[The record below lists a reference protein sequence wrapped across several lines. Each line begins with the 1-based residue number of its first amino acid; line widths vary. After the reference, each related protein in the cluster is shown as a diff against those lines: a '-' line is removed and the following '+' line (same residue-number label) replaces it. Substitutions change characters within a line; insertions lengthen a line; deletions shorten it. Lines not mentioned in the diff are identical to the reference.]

1 MIFGLEQAK
10 IIIDENEEIIL
21 EHSNLEPEFLKPILL
36 EYPSPLNGH
45 RNFIYLGDYA
55 GFKVEL
61 DLTKYDNKDLFF
73 SKLKNLENELVVF
86 HPHKDGDAIKDI
98 AGNDV
103 LFFLTVEPYYLNN
116 EVEQDMILLTFHS
129 VGFVDY
135 RGIWNIQGYG
145 YQFAYNFG
153 YGV

>member
-10 IIIDENEEIIL
+10 IKLKNEEIIL
-21 EHSNLEPEFLKPILL
+21 EYSNLEPEFLKPILL
-36 EYPSPLNGH
+36 EYPSPLNSY
-45 RNFIYLGDYA
+45 RNFVYLGDYA
-55 GFKVEL
+55 EFKIEL
-61 DLTKYDNKDLFF
+61 DLTKYDNKNTFF
-73 SKLKNLENELVVF
+73 SKLKNFENQLVIF
-86 HPHKDGDAIKDI
+86 YPHKDQQAIKDL

-103 LFFLTVEPYYLNN
+103 LFFLTIKPYYFNN
-116 EVEQDMILLTFHS
+116 DVEQDMILMTFSS